1 MTKHPLRWKLFLGLG
16 LVVILGLWGWRTWQ
30 GPVVIGYRVETTPL
44 VQQVV
49 ATGRVV
55 ANSRAQVGSE
65 ITAVVLERRVREG
78 DSVKRGDV
86 LLVLRADTLKAR
98 VEEARAALDLL
109 RTAQRPQAQAT
120 LARTESQL
128 AQAKRELDRRKKL
141 LNTRAVPKEDVEQAE
156 NAVAIAFAAAR
167 QARIDAQ
174 ALAPDG
180 VQESILQE
188 RLRAAEAD
196 LDKTL
201 VRAQFDGTVLTRN
214 VEPGDLVQPGKT
226 LLEISTDANAELLI
240 PIDERNLGVLK
251 VGQPAAVIADAYPE
265 RPFPAH
271 ISSIAPAIDPERG
284 TVDVRLLAT
293 PEPDFLRQDLTI
305 TVTIT
310 TGERD
315 AAIVV
320 PNDALFRLANGATAV
335 WRYLHGK
342 LIPTE
347 VKTGLRGQSLTE
359 VTEGLSSEDLIAR
372 AGAAFEPDQRV
383 RLNVIPLPDS
393 ASTRPASTAGET
405 PMKFN

>member
-1 MTKHPLRWKLFLGLG
+1 MAKHSSRWKLFLGLG
-16 LVVILGLWGWRTWQ
+16 LVVALGLWGWRTWQ
-30 GPVVIGYRVETTPL
+30 GPTVSGYQVETTPL

-49 ATGRVV
+49 ATGRVA

-65 ITAVVLERRVREG
+65 ITAVVTERRVREG
-78 DSVKRGDV
+78 DRVERGDV

-98 VEEARAALDLL
+98 AEEARAALDLL

-141 LNTRAVPKEDVEQAE
+141 LDTRAVPKEDVEQAE

-174 ALAPDG
+174 ALAAGG

-196 LDKTL
+196 LDKTI

-226 LLEISTDANAELLI
+226 LLEISTDTNAELLI

-251 VGQPAAVIADAYPE
+251 VGQPATVIADAYPE
-265 RPFPAH
+265 RAFAAR
-271 ISSIAPAIDPERG
+271 ISTIAPAIDPERG
-284 TVDVRLLAT
+284 TVDVRLRAT

-320 PNDALFRLANGATAV
+320 PNDALFRSANGATAV
-335 WRYLHGK
+335 WLYKDGK
-342 LIPTE
+342 LNPVD

-359 VTEGLSSEDLIAR
+359 ITEGLAPQDLIAR
-372 AGAAFEPDQRV
+372 AGTAFEPGQRV
-383 RLNVIPLPDS
+383 RLNITPLPDT

>member
-1 MTKHPLRWKLFLGLG
+1 MAKHSSRWKLFLGLG
-16 LVVILGLWGWRTWQ
+16 LVTAVGLWGWRAWQ
-30 GPVVIGYRVETTPL
+30 GPVVNGYQVEAAPL

-65 ITAVVLERRVREG
+65 ITAVVVERRVREG
-78 DSVKRGDV
+78 DRVGRGDV
-86 LLVLRADTLKAR
+86 LLVLRADALKAR
-98 VEEARAALDLL
+98 AEEARAALDLL
-109 RTAQRPQAQAT
+109 RTAQRPQAQAS

-141 LNTRAVPKEDVEQAE
+141 LDTRAVTKEDVEQAE
-156 NAVAIAFAAAR
+156 NAVAIALAAAR

-180 VQESILQE
+180 LQESILQE

-196 LDKTL
+196 LAKTI

-226 LLEISTDANAELLI
+226 LLEIGTDTNAELLV

-251 VGQPAAVIADAYPE
+251 VGQPATVIADAYPDN
-265 RPFPAH
+265 PFPAR
-271 ISSIAPAIDPERG
+271 ISTIAPAVDPERG
-284 TVDVRLLAT
+284 TVDVRLQAT
-293 PEPDFLRQDLTI
+293 PEPDFLRQDMTI

-320 PNDALFRLANGATAV
+320 PNDALFRSVNGTTAV
-335 WRYLHGK
+335 WRYEDGK
-342 LIPTE
+342 LAPVDVT
-347 VKTGLRGQSLTE
+347 TGLRGQSLTE
-359 VTEGLSSEDLIAR
+359 VTEGLAPKDLIAR
-372 AGAAFEPDQRV
+372 AGAAFEPGQRV
-383 RLNVIPLPDS
+383 RLNITPLPDT